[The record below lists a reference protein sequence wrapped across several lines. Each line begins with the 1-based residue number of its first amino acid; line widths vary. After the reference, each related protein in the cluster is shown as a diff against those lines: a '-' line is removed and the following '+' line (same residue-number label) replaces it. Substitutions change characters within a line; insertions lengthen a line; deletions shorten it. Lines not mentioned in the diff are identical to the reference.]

1 MDSSEIWGC
10 WVDSN
15 VRIPLLKDVRVT
27 FEPVIV
33 DVQAC
38 EGEDIPIYSQRN
50 QSPGQPF
57 GDQYRFKS
65 MSVRVRAA
73 NEGKDTYIENPRRK
87 WTCSV
92 LLDGLDSLLLII
104 DSGGCR
110 RELLKGVKLK

>member
-1 MDSSEIWGC
+1 
-10 WVDSN
+10 
-15 VRIPLLKDVRVT
+15 
-27 FEPVIV
+27 
-33 DVQAC
+33 
-38 EGEDIPIYSQRN
+38 
-50 QSPGQPF
+50 
-57 GDQYRFKS
+57 

-110 RELLKGVKLK
+110 RELLKGVKPKQSKAPGFQEIIKPKAERKRCRRRVRRRPRDGTV

>member
-1 MDSSEIWGC
+1 
-10 WVDSN
+10 
-15 VRIPLLKDVRVT
+15 
-27 FEPVIV
+27 
-33 DVQAC
+33 
-38 EGEDIPIYSQRN
+38 
-50 QSPGQPF
+50 
-57 GDQYRFKS
+57 